1 MKTART
7 SKKTLL
13 SRKIVK
19 EEPKPEALV
28 AVIATTPRAELV
40 AAAVKILQED
50 DIPQSLAEGLA
61 EAMVSSLSPSELT
74 KETQ

>member
-1 MKTART
+1 MKTAKT

-13 SRKIVK
+13 TRKIVK

-28 AVIATTPRAELV
+28 AAITTTPRAELV